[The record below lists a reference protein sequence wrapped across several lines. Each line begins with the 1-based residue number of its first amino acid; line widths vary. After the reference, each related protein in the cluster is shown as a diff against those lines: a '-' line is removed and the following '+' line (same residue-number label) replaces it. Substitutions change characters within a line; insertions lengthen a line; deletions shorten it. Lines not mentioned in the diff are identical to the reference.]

1 MSTKMLPHH
10 SIEDHSD
17 FLGLRVNPMSKQTIH
32 YRTYDPKS
40 LIAMGIAFDAAL
52 DGFPDKDRAN
62 ARIRRELALLIIYL
76 ADQGETDPTR
86 LSRLALVTM
95 KKRDDDFDLSL
106 AARVFRFRLIANQPL

>member
-10 SIEDHSD
+10 SIGDHSD